1 MPALG
6 GGGGGGGGCAPPG
19 APPGAPPSAALSRS
33 PVQAVERGGKTPPSL
48 PADSLD
54 VACFSVSSSGPQ
66 YLFCFAVS
74 IVRLKDVDEMR
85 SGLKMLPCRQQ
96 PGFGM

>member
-1 MPALG
+1 MVALLQVLHQVLLQVLHQVL
-6 GGGGGGGGCAPPG
+6 
-19 APPGAPPSAALSRS
+19 LSLGPLCKQLRGEER
-33 PVQAVERGGKTPPSL
+33 PRQAY

-54 VACFSVSSSGPQ
+54 VACFSVSPSGPQ

>member
-1 MPALG
+1 VA
-6 GGGGGGGGCAPPG
+6 
-19 APPGAPPSAALSRS
+19 
-33 PVQAVERGGKTPPSL
+33 AVEEEVVVLLQVLLQVLLSL
-48 PADSLD
+48 GPPADSLD

>member
-1 MPALG
+1 MEEEALLQVLRQVLLQ
-6 GGGGGGGGCAPPG
+6 
-19 APPGAPPSAALSRS
+19 ALL
-33 PVQAVERGGKTPPSL
+33 QALLSL
-48 PADSLD
+48 GRLCKQLRREKKPRQAYPADSLD
-54 VACFSVSSSGPQ
+54 VACFSVLSSGPQ

-85 SGLKMLPCRQQ
+85 SELKMLPCRQQ

>member
-1 MPALG
+1 MVALLQVLHQVLLQ
-6 GGGGGGGGCAPPG
+6 
-19 APPGAPPSAALSRS
+19 ALLSLGPLCKQLRGEEK
-33 PVQAVERGGKTPPSL
+33 PRQAY

-66 YLFCFAVS
+66 YFFRFAVS
-74 IVRLKDVDEMR
+74 IARLKDVDEMR
-85 SGLKMLPCRQQ
+85 SELKMLPCRQQ

>member
-1 MPALG
+1 MVVLLQALHQVLLQ
-6 GGGGGGGGCAPPG
+6 
-19 APPGAPPSAALSRS
+19 ALL
-33 PVQAVERGGKTPPSL
+33 QALLSLGPLCKQLRGEEKPRQAY

-54 VACFSVSSSGPQ
+54 VACFSVSSSGTQ
-66 YLFCFAVS
+66 YLFRFAVS